1 MSSVMHLLHV
11 LHTRDATCSALN
23 TVCVKTELS
32 AVVESHRDRLRLLWL
47 VLRSEHY
54 CVRTHTHARRF
65 LSSHTKMIFSG
76 RGGDVCRHPPTHLPS
91 LMHWNLQHFCQV
103 PHKCL
108 YFTHPLTSSLCVPLA
123 LCSIHVLHTLTH
135 NLVCVLFS
143 SYRLFE
149 INKIC
154 TAFQHR
160 QLQNRLLGQRDGVD
174 SVLTS
179 ANQIFTK
186 ANVCY

>member
-1 MSSVMHLLHV
+1 MSPVMHLLHV

-54 CVRTHTHARRF
+54 CVRTHTRMPFSIFTHKNDFQWPRRRCV
-65 LSSHTKMIFSG
+65 LSSSHTLTFTDALK
-76 RGGDVCRHPPTHLPS
+76 PTAFLPS
-91 LMHWNLQHFCQV
+91 TTQV
-103 PHKCL
+103 PLFHSPSHFLSVCP
-108 YFTHPLTSSLCVPLA
+108 FSIVQHSRTAHTHTQSG
-123 LCSIHVLHTLTH
+123 
-135 NLVCVLFS
+135 VCVFS

-154 TAFQHR
+154 TSFQHR
-160 QLQNRLLGQRDGVD
+160 QLQDRLLGQRDGVD

-179 ANQIFTK
+179 ANQTFTK

>member
-1 MSSVMHLLHV
+1 MSPVMHLVHV

-32 AVVESHRDRLRLLWL
+32 AVVESHRDGLRLLWL

-54 CVRTHTHARRF
+54 CVRTHTHARSF

-123 LCSIHVLHTLTH
+123 LCSIHVPHTLTH
-135 NLVCVLFS
+135 NLVCVCAC
-143 SYRLFE
+143 Y
-149 INKIC
+149 
-154 TAFQHR
+154 
-160 QLQNRLLGQRDGVD
+160 
-174 SVLTS
+174 SVLTGCLRLARFALLFS
-179 ANQIFTK
+179 TVSFRTDFW
-186 ANVCY
+186 VREMEWTLF